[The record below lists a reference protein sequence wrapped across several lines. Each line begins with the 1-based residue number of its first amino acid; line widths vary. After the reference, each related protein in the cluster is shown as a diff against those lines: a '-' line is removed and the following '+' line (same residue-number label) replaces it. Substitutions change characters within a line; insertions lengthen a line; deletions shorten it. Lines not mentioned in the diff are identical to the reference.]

1 VINIFEKE
9 KKLINLIKQHQ
20 QGLERGKFLDPFFRD
35 EITVQKLVKLFSKH
49 NIDENKSSKILDILW
64 KEIKQIFKRR
74 DEKIS
79 FIKKE
84 EVSLKRHLL
93 SIKKI
98 ITQDRIRKID
108 MGQYLQLFKP
118 QKTLGKNNDKW
129 LDTIDAMIEHL
140 NEKNKELEPNEKNKE
155 LEPNEKNKELEPN
168 EKNKWLDPKS
178 KVPQIVYFVTSVGMK
193 LEKIDPKF
201 RPSTYFNEA
210 KQTLSIGGEIIYI
223 VANFYDKRITKR
235 SIKSALHNYKR
246 KASLIRQLEGK
257 K

>member
-1 VINIFEKE
+1 MINIFEKE

-20 QGLERGKFLDPFFRD
+20 RGLERGKFLDPFFRD

-140 NEKNKELEPNEKNKE
+140 NEKNKELEPNEKNKR
-155 LEPNEKNKELEPN
+155 
-168 EKNKWLDPKS
+168 LDPKS